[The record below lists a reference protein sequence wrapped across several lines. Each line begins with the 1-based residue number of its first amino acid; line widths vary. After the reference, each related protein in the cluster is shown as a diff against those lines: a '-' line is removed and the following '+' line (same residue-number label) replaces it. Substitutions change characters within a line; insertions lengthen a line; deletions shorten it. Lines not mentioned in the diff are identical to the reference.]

1 MRRRAPKL
9 FGEDLE
15 VEPDMAIVL
24 NCNLRLTDVHTTA
37 EAVGREL
44 KELTDKF
51 GMECTMGLVPP
62 VVEALERLET
72 YVEGY
77 QHLQTQLSR
86 LQLDHDTVVEE
97 RAQKARLAEE
107 NKVSL

>member
-1 MRRRAPKL
+1 MTTVP
-9 FGEDLE
+9 G
-15 VEPDMAIVL
+15 
-24 NCNLRLTDVHTTA
+24 CNLRLTDVHTTA

-44 KELTDKF
+44 KELTNKF

-86 LQLDHDTVVEE
+86 LQLDHDIVVHE

-107 NKVSL
+107 NEVSL